1 MQNISDIDSDTDS
14 DSSNGDT
21 IIYSDSS
28 VYKGSNES
36 NDEEDISHISL
47 PSASKWSTSLWSYT
61 IEILPEL
68 PF

>member
-1 MQNISDIDSDTDS
+1 MWKRRKCLTELGIAEIMQNISDIDSDTDS

-47 PSASKWSTSLWSYT
+47 PSASK
-61 IEILPEL
+61 
-68 PF
+68 